1 MPVCM
6 ERRTVGAR
14 LLRAIAVLIA
24 ISALVTRADSAAAS
38 GRVALVIGNGAY
50 GAAGAL
56 ANPANDARDMAASL
70 REMGFDVLLRIDA
83 TRAEMADAI
92 GQYTERARGAELALF
107 FYAGHG
113 AQLNGENYLLPV
125 DAAVENEADLK
136 LNAIDLS
143 SLQDALPEAHANVII
158 LDACRNN
165 PFAGTIAGHRGI
177 GASRGLTPMDPK
189 TGSEIVFATKPNSVA
204 ADGSGRNSPFTAALL
219 RHIGA
224 RGLEIRQM
232 ISRVR
237 RDVIDATNGE
247 QVPWD
252 NSSLV
257 DDLYLAGMESTS
269 PSFAAVPPI
278 APAPAP
284 APQDPC
290 ATASLD
296 DYATPIRNVFT
307 ALTQRDL
314 ALYADQWADDAIY
327 HNSRT
332 GEIRAK
338 EQIVGAKRQAFAR
351 WSRVGVEVRGPV
363 LISRSERNAVLEDE
377 YTLTVVSGG
386 RSLPADSGRERYS
399 VRCDPSGR
407 WTIVRNDDYLK

>member
-1 MPVCM
+1 M
-6 ERRTVGAR
+6 
-14 LLRAIAVLIA
+14 
-24 ISALVTRADSAAAS
+24 
-38 GRVALVIGNGAY
+38 
-50 GAAGAL
+50 
-56 ANPANDARDMAASL
+56 
-70 REMGFDVLLRIDA
+70 
-83 TRAEMADAI
+83 
-92 GQYTERARGAELALF
+92 
-107 FYAGHG
+107 
-113 AQLNGENYLLPV
+113 
-125 DAAVENEADLK
+125 
-136 LNAIDLS
+136 
-143 SLQDALPEAHANVII
+143 
-158 LDACRNN
+158 
-165 PFAGTIAGHRGI
+165 
-177 GASRGLTPMDPK
+177 
-189 TGSEIVFATKPNSVA
+189 
-204 ADGSGRNSPFTAALL
+204 
-219 RHIGA
+219 
-224 RGLEIRQM
+224 
-232 ISRVR
+232 R

-351 WSRVGVEVRGPV
+351 WSRVGVELRGPV

-399 VRCDPSGR
+399 VRCDASGR

>member
-24 ISALVTRADSAAAS
+24 ISALVTRADCAAAS

-165 PFAGTIAGHRGI
+165 PF
-177 GASRGLTPMDPK
+177 GASRHWRLTRTD
-189 TGSEIVFATKPNSVA
+189 
-204 ADGSGRNSPFTAALL
+204 ADGSKDW
-219 RHIGA
+219 IGDRVCDKA
-224 RGLEIRQM
+224 QQRG
-232 ISRVR
+232 
-237 RDVIDATNGE
+237 G
-247 QVPWD
+247 
-252 NSSLV
+252 
-257 DDLYLAGMESTS
+257 
-269 PSFAAVPPI
+269 
-278 APAPAP
+278 
-284 APQDPC
+284 
-290 ATASLD
+290 
-296 DYATPIRNVFT
+296 
-307 ALTQRDL
+307 
-314 ALYADQWADDAIY
+314 
-327 HNSRT
+327 
-332 GEIRAK
+332 
-338 EQIVGAKRQAFAR
+338 
-351 WSRVGVEVRGPV
+351 
-363 LISRSERNAVLEDE
+363 
-377 YTLTVVSGG
+377 
-386 RSLPADSGRERYS
+386 GRERPELAVYS
-399 VRCDPSGR
+399 RATQAYGRERPRNPSNDLPRAQGR
-407 WTIVRNDDYLK
+407 Y